1 MGDDQVYLVLV
12 TGFLGSGKTSLIM
25 GVAEAAR
32 AAGRSVAI
40 VVNEIGEVGIDDQ
53 LLRRLDLDVWELTNG
68 CICCSLS
75 GDLVE
80 TLHMLDRDHEPD
92 LVIVEASGAAD
103 PANLV
108 AALPLYRGGELAGTR
123 WLVVLDPFRLPILVQ
138 VMTPLVT
145 SAIELADQVVVAKAD
160 VASDEELAAT
170 EAIAAEI
177 NPDTPV
183 LRLDLTKPLSA
194 AAIRELLP

>member
-1 MGDDQVYLVLV
+1 MYLVLV
-12 TGFLGSGKTSLIM
+12 TGFLGSGKTSLIL

-32 AAGRSVAI
+32 AAERSVAI
-40 VVNEIGEVGIDDQ
+40 VVNEIGEVGVDDQ
-53 LLRRLDLDVWELTNG
+53 LLKRLDLDVWELTNG

-80 TLHMLDRDHEPD
+80 TLHTLDRDYKPD

-103 PANLV
+103 PASLV

-123 WLVVLDPFRLPILVQ
+123 WLVVLDPFRLPMLVQ

-145 SAIELADQVVVAKAD
+145 SAIELADRVVVAKAD
-160 VASDEELAAT
+160 VASGEELAAT

-177 NPDTPV
+177 NPDVLV